1 MIRKA
6 YEVVKG
12 RLKSETHG
20 VYKSIS
26 STPQK
31 KREMYVNE
39 NSLHKERKL
48 RENQKAIE
56 LITNKLHSSNFKR
69 RLTNQLESESV

>member
-6 YEVVKG
+6 YEEVKG
-12 RLKSETHG
+12 RLESETHG
-20 VYKSIS
+20 VFKSNP
-26 STPQK
+26 STPQR
-31 KREMYVNE
+31 KREIYVNE
-39 NSLHKERKL
+39 NSLHMERKL
-48 RENQKAIE
+48 RENRKAIE